1 MRKRECRVDNG
12 GTRIVW
18 RPLVALPPYFGGKRK
33 LLGQIFEHLPP
44 PGEAPIFV
52 DAFLGGGSV
61 SLFAKARGYRVL
73 CNDNA
78 LRSYIVG
85 RALIENDRVTLGEED
100 VTRLFQPN
108 GNTSNFIERHFAPDV
123 VTTRHAR
130 FLDTA
135 FANARAAVGTKKW
148 LLLLLLVKYIL
159 RMRPMGNFGA
169 KTIIHQVEA
178 GEWEAMNPHYVRDML
193 SRNVCGHPKRVAETL
208 RQQINSG
215 VFSNGQSN
223 EVHQEDVFDFL
234 RDVEGD
240 ILYLDP
246 PYAGTSAY
254 ETALRPL
261 DSILEGLR
269 VEAKPSVFSRDR
281 AEESLE
287 RLFEA
292 SRRFPM
298 WVLSYGNREVGL
310 ETLVHLVE
318 KFKPVV
324 VAESFRYT
332 HLTGLSSE
340 EHRERNREFLIVA
353 KGEK

>member
-1 MRKRECRVDNG
+1 MTWSR
-12 GTRIVW
+12 
-18 RPLVALPPYFGGKRK
+18 LQALPPYFGGKRK
-33 LLGQIFEHLPP
+33 LLGQIFKHLPP
-44 PGEAPIFV
+44 PAEALVFV

-73 CNDNA
+73 CNDVA
-78 LRSYIVG
+78 LRSYVVG
-85 RALIENDRVTLGEED
+85 KSLIENDHVTLGEED
-100 VTRLFQPN
+100 VTRLFQEN
-108 GNTSNFIERHFAPDV
+108 GNGGDFIERHYAPDV
-123 VTTRHAR
+123 VTTRHAQ

-135 FANARAAVGTKKW
+135 FANARAAAGAKKW
-148 LLLLLLVKYIL
+148 LLLLLLVKFVL

-208 RQQINSG
+208 RQQINAG
-215 VFSNGQSN
+215 VFSNGQAN
-223 EVHQEDVFDFL
+223 EARQEDVFKFL
-234 RDVEGD
+234 REAEGD
-240 ILYLDP
+240 ILYMDP

-254 ETALRPL
+254 ETSLKAL

-269 VEAKPSVFSRDR
+269 VEPKASVFSRDR

-292 SRRFPM
+292 SRRFPI
-298 WVLSYGNREVGL
+298 WVLSYGNREAGL
-310 ETLVHLVE
+310 ETLVSLVE
-318 KFKPVV
+318 RFKPVV
-324 VAESFRYT
+324 VAESFRYA
-332 HLTGLSSE
+332 HLTGLSGE

-353 KGEK
+353 KGGR

>member
-1 MRKRECRVDNG
+1 MWNR
-12 GTRIVW
+12 
-18 RPLVALPPYFGGKRK
+18 LAALPPYFGGKRK
-33 LLGQIFEHLPP
+33 LLRQIFKHLPP
-44 PGEAPIFV
+44 PVEAPVFV

-73 CNDNA
+73 CNDVA
-78 LRSYIVG
+78 LRSFVVG
-85 RALIENDRVTLGEED
+85 KALIENDHVTLGQGD
-100 VTRLFQPN
+100 VTRLFQEN
-108 GNTSNFIERHFAPDV
+108 GNRSDFIERHYSPDV

-148 LLLLLLVKYIL
+148 LLLLLLVKFIL

-193 SRNVCGHPKRVAETL
+193 TRNVCGHPKRVAEVL
-208 RQQINSG
+208 REQINAG
-215 VFSNGQSN
+215 VFSNGQEN
-223 EVHQEDVFDFL
+223 RAYQQDVFEFL
-234 RDVEGD
+234 RGVEGD

-254 ETALRPL
+254 ETSLKAL

-269 VEAKPSVFSRDR
+269 VEPKPSVFSRGK
-281 AEESLE
+281 ATESLE

-292 SRRFPM
+292 SQRFPV
-298 WVLSYGNREVGL
+298 WVLSYGNREVQL
-310 ETLVHLVE
+310 ETLVRLVE
-318 KFKPVV
+318 KFMPVV
-324 VAESFRYT
+324 VAESYRYT
-332 HLTGLSSE
+332 HLTGLSSA
-340 EHRERNREFLIVA
+340 EHRERNRELLIVA
-353 KGEK
+353 KGKKR

>member
-1 MRKRECRVDNG
+1 MWNRLG
-12 GTRIVW
+12 
-18 RPLVALPPYFGGKRK
+18 ALPPYFGGKRK
-33 LLGQIFEHLPP
+33 LLGQIIKHVPTP
-44 PGEAPIFV
+44 VEAPVFV

-61 SLFAKARGYRVL
+61 SLFAKARGYRVV
-73 CNDNA
+73 CNDVA
-78 LRSYIVG
+78 LRSVIVG
-85 RALIENDRVTLGEED
+85 KALVENDRVTLGAED
-100 VTRLFQPN
+100 VTRLFQAN
-108 GNTSNFIERHFAPDV
+108 GNGGDFIERHYAPDV

-148 LLLLLLVKYIL
+148 LLLLLLVKFVL

-208 RQQINSG
+208 RQQINAG
-215 VFSNGQSN
+215 VFSNGQEN
-223 EVHQEDVFDFL
+223 EVYQKDVFDFL
-234 RDVEGD
+234 REIEGD

-254 ETALRPL
+254 ETSLKAL
-261 DSILEGLR
+261 DSILEGHR
-269 VEAKPSVFSRDR
+269 VETTPSVFSRSGAR
-281 AEESLE
+281 ESLGM
-287 RLFEA
+287 LFEA
-292 SRRFPM
+292 SRQFPI
-298 WVLSYGNREVGL
+298 WVVSYGNREVDL
-310 ETLVHLVE
+310 DTLVALVE

-332 HLTGLSSE
+332 HLTGLSSD
-340 EHRERNREFLIVA
+340 EHREKNREFLIVA

>member
-1 MRKRECRVDNG
+1 MWGR
-12 GTRIVW
+12 
-18 RPLVALPPYFGGKRK
+18 LQALPPYFGGKRK
-33 LLGQIFEHLPP
+33 LLGQIVKHVPAP
-44 PGEAPIFV
+44 SEAPVFV
-52 DAFLGGGSV
+52 DGFLGGGSV

-73 CNDNA
+73 CNDVA
-78 LRSYIVG
+78 LRSVIVG
-85 RALIENDRVTLGEED
+85 KALVENDRVTLGRED
-100 VTRLFQPN
+100 VTRLFQSN
-108 GNTSNFIERHFAPDV
+108 GNGDDFIERHYAPDV
-123 VTTRHAR
+123 VTTRHAK

-148 LLLLLLVKYIL
+148 LLLLLLVKFVL

-193 SRNVCGHPKRVAETL
+193 SRNVCGHPKRVAENL
-208 RQQINSG
+208 RQQINAG

-223 EVHQEDVFDFL
+223 EAHQQDVFDFL
-234 RDVEGD
+234 REAEGD

-254 ETALRPL
+254 ETSLKAL
-261 DSILEGLR
+261 DSILEGQR
-269 VEAKPSVFSRDR
+269 VETTPSVFSRSGAR
-281 AEESLE
+281 ESLGM
-287 RLFEA
+287 LFEA
-292 SRRFPM
+292 SRQFPI
-298 WVLSYGNREVGL
+298 WVVSYGNREVDL
-310 ETLVHLVE
+310 DTLVALVE

-332 HLTGLSSE
+332 HLTGLSSD
-340 EHRERNREFLIVA
+340 EHREKNREFLIVA